1 MPLPDNYVSAI
12 YKSSD
17 FERYR
22 GNPFIEALPPTMDL
36 NTLRNN
42 LTGKVYFKQEDRF
55 AESHQ
60 RAHGIA
66 ALLDDFFQPLAIHRQ
81 LEEKLSIMI
90 RAGYVGRN
98 PSDGSLNKKMQEGYQ
113 RIMEGATSDFRF
125 SQSNST
131 AKCLSLIGCSGSGK
145 STTVNRILA
154 TYPEVI
160 FHPEYNLIQLP
171 YLRMECPSDGSL
183 KSLCLN
189 FFREVDRTLQTNY
202 EAKYGRKRHGPET
215 LLSLMG
221 QVATQR
227 AIGVLVIDDIQRLGL
242 KREENKESMLEFFVA
257 LVNVIG
263 VPVVLV
269 GTPKARPLF
278 EMELQSGRR
287 SAGFGS
293 LFWEPMQRGSRR
305 YHPETGEPRLT
316 EWEAFT
322 NKLWKYQWLERRDET
337 LSEEVRDCWYDLSQ
351 GVLDI
356 VVKLFVLAQM
366 RAIATGLER
375 ITIDLLRKVYEQELI
390 PVHPMLEALRRNDA
404 DLIVKYSDLHL
415 PSVDKR
421 LLELRNL
428 IEQEQEKKKK
438 EVSFGNNEKALRL
451 YNMLQAMG
459 CDSDLLPALVE
470 KVFKQHA
477 ALELPELTRIVLE
490 WYKTEHEPSSASKGN
505 TKPKI
510 KTLKP
515 KEWHTL
521 ASEDL
526 RFKYSQKKSEFYH
539 ELELGRDIFDMESR
553 LKRVG

>member
-1 MPLPDNYVSAI
+1 MPLPNNYVSAV
-12 YKSSD
+12 YRPLKP
-17 FERYR
+17 ERYQ
-22 GNPFIEALPPTMDL
+22 GNPLIEALPPIMDRK
-36 NTLRNN
+36 TLRNS
-42 LTGKVYFKQEDRF
+42 LTGKVRFDQENRF
-55 AESHQ
+55 AEPQ
-60 RAHGIA
+60 ERAHNIA
-66 ALLDDFFQPLAIHRQ
+66 SLLDDYFQPLSMHLQ

-98 PSDGSLNKKMQEGYQ
+98 PADGSLNKKMQEGYQ

-160 FHPEYNLIQLP
+160 FHPDYNFIQLP
-171 YLRMECPSDGSL
+171 YLRIECPSDGSL

-189 FFREVDRTLQTNY
+189 FFREVDRTLQTGY
-202 EAKYGRKRHGPET
+202 EKKYVRKRHGPEV
-215 LLSLMG
+215 LLALMG
-221 QVATQR
+221 QVATQK
-227 AIGVLVIDDIQRLGL
+227 AIGVLVIDEIQRLGL
-242 KREENKESMLEFFVA
+242 KRTLSKEAMLEFFVA

-269 GTPKARPLF
+269 GTPKARPIF
-278 EMELQSGRR
+278 EMELQAGRR

-293 LFWEPMQRGSRR
+293 LFWEPMQRGTRR
-305 YHPETGEPRLT
+305 YHPKTGEPRLS

-337 LSEEVRDCWYDLSQ
+337 LNDEVRDCWYDLSQ

-356 VVKLFVLAQM
+356 VVKIFVLAQM

-375 ITIDLLRKVYEQELI
+375 ITADLLRKVYEQELI

-415 PSVDKR
+415 PSIDKR

-428 IEQEQEKKKK
+428 IAQEQEEKKK

-459 CDSDLLPALVE
+459 CESDLLPALVE
-470 KVFKQHA
+470 KVFSEHSE
-477 ALELPELTRIVLE
+477 LELPELTRIVLE
-490 WYKTEHEPSSASKGN
+490 WYKTEQEPTAVQKS
-505 TKPKI
+505 KPKAKTI
-510 KTLKP
+510 KS

-521 ASEDL
+521 PSDDL
-526 RFKYSQKKSEFYH
+526 RFKYSQRKSQFYG
-539 ELELGRDIFDMESR
+539 ELAVGRDIFDMEAR
-553 LKRVG
+553 LKQVG